1 MPLSD
6 AAATVYTVLVCILHA
21 GCLGR
26 GFYLALTNWRQVC
39 RVIQKTFAEL
49 HCARFHLEEKFF
61 METKAT
67 ELRLRVAQIYTH
79 LLLLVSGPFI
89 AWTIWVPWQGQTMM
103 TDALRWAILTFFAAS
118 TLHFM
123 RPGVLSTST
132 ASACYLG
139 GMGMGLVVIYA
150 AMDELRSRE
159 SAAAADVHEA
169 AIVPLIFAFFFRVW
183 DQDWAFTPR

>member
-1 MPLSD
+1 
-6 AAATVYTVLVCILHA
+6 
-21 GCLGR
+21 
-26 GFYLALTNWRQVC
+26 
-39 RVIQKTFAEL
+39 
-49 HCARFHLEEKFF
+49 

-169 AIVPLIFAFFFRVW
+169 AIVPLIFAFFFRVR
-183 DQDWAFTPR
+183 DQDWAFKCWSDKSHKEAVVV